1 LSDLS
6 AVEQRKENGFGGST
20 VDDAGDAIPVQAQ
33 RHEDALCPAQPDC
46 ITNVGIVSFS
56 SDEQS
61 VGHWSYSG
69 KTGPEHWGEIDKA
82 NIACSA
88 GSQQSPLNI
97 SSSIKAM
104 LPPIGVSW
112 RKDDGRMVNNGH
124 TVQVNVP
131 PGSTLSRGG
140 NRYALL
146 QYHFHHPSEHLVEG
160 KRFAMEAHFVHQ
172 NTESNDLGVLA
183 VLLVPGGANVAFAQ
197 LAAAFP
203 MQADA
208 EVVVATV
215 DVNGLLPATLGYWYY
230 EGSLTTPP
238 CTENVDWMLAMQSLE
253 VAEADI
259 AKFAALYPANA
270 RTVKPSSRRLVLS
283 SL

>member
-1 LSDLS
+1 MTRF
-6 AVEQRKENGFGGST
+6 AVHPGGRPKESGVCSGGIFWLELGALGACPFCT
-20 VDDAGDAIPVQAQ
+20 RRVAAAD
-33 RHEDALCPAQPDC
+33 HE
-46 ITNVGIVSFS
+46 
-56 SDEQS
+56 
-61 VGHWSYSG
+61 HWSYSG
-69 KTGPEHWGEIDKA
+69 EAGPEHWSEIDKA
-82 NIACSA
+82 NAACSA

-97 SSSIKAM
+97 SGSVKAM
-104 LPPIGVSW
+104 LPPIAVSW
-112 RKDDGRMVNNGH
+112 KKDSGRMVNNGH

-140 NRYALL
+140 SRYELL

-172 NTESNDLGVLA
+172 NIENNDLGVLA
-183 VLLVPGGANVAFAQ
+183 VLLVPGVVNAAFAQ

-203 MQADA
+203 AQADT
-208 EVVVATV
+208 EVIVATV
-215 DVNGLLPATLGYWYY
+215 DVNGLLPVTLGYWYY

-238 CTENVDWMLAMQSLE
+238 CTENVDWMLATQSLE

-270 RTVKPSSRRLVLS
+270 RTVKPSNRRLVLS